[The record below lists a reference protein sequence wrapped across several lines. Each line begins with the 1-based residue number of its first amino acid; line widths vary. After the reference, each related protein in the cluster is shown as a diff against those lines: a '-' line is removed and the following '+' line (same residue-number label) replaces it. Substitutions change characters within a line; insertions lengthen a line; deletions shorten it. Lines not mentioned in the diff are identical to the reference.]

1 MLLKNA
7 KIGRAYTVKSIHLP
21 FQLERRLEALG
32 MTVEKVEGVMK
43 DHDLTIHLVD
53 LPGTYSLTSYTMEET
68 VSRQF
73 ILSDEVD
80 VIINVADASALE
92 RSLYLTLQLLELG
105 KPVVLALNMMDIVEK
120 RGMEIDLHRLP
131 EMLGIPVIPVSA
143 RQRRGLDI
151 LLHAA
156 AHHKDCTDP
165 DCLIHHHKV
174 RSKHR
179 HDHHSEYAMVYSD
192 EIEDKIDQIMPEL
205 KRRYPGLTNYR
216 WHALKLLEEDKEI
229 TEKYPVNLPQVLDR
243 SYESDIINQ
252 KYDFIG
258 EIIGE
263 VLIHKE
269 RQDLLTER
277 ADKLLT
283 SKVWS
288 IPIFLVIMAVTFFL
302 TFTIGDWIKGYFELG
317 IDWLS
322 GVAQSG
328 LTAVHAGT
336 ILTSLMVDGIIGGVG
351 TIVTFLPNILILF
364 LCLALLEDS
373 GYMARVAYVMEGIMS
388 KLGIWLYGSRHHGF
402 PCAGKQAGPLQG
414 HAGNA
419 IYELQRPADHLH
431 LVLRDVFRRQ
441 RHADG
446 LLHVPDRHC
455 GCHCGVRRHPPAG
468 SEKERQL
475 PDDRTAGV

>member
-1 MLLKNA
+1 M
-7 KIGRAYTVKSIHLP
+7 
-21 FQLERRLEALG
+21 
-32 MTVEKVEGVMK
+32 
-43 DHDLTIHLVD
+43 
-53 LPGTYSLTSYTMEET
+53 
-68 VSRQF
+68 
-73 ILSDEVD
+73 
-80 VIINVADASALE
+80 
-92 RSLYLTLQLLELG
+92 
-105 KPVVLALNMMDIVEK
+105 
-120 RGMEIDLHRLP
+120 
-131 EMLGIPVIPVSA
+131 
-143 RQRRGLDI
+143 
-151 LLHAA
+151 
-156 AHHKDCTDP
+156 
-165 DCLIHHHKV
+165 
-174 RSKHR
+174 
-179 HDHHSEYAMVYSD
+179 
-192 EIEDKIDQIMPEL
+192 
-205 KRRYPGLTNYR
+205 
-216 WHALKLLEEDKEI
+216 
-229 TEKYPVNLPQVLDR
+229 NLPQVLDR

-263 VLIHKE
+263 VLLHKE

-388 KLGIWLYGSRHHGF
+388 KLGLSGKASF
-402 PCAGKQAGPLQG
+402 PCYWDLA
-414 HAGNA
+414 
-419 IYELQRPADHLH
+419 
-431 LVLRDVFRRQ
+431 
-441 RHADG
+441 
-446 LLHVPDRHC
+446 
-455 GCHCGVRRHPPAG
+455 VRFPP
-468 SEKERQL
+468 SWL
-475 PDDRTAGV
+475 PVRWKASGTASRSCW